1 MTWRLFSWTFRLRS
15 HLHIGYHK
23 LPHLKKTRYYA
34 GGRLIWAALTS
45 KLTKLL
51 SLNDYEKIGDY
62 LRNVLRIGCLF
73 PYTNGSLFLPRYTSE
88 GLFFNCSDP
97 ISKDDFEKSFVSSM
111 KSTAINPLSQTSEE
125 EMLFEIEFIMPY
137 TREKKNEL
145 GRKTFLKGLVWINL
159 DSKLDQ
165 IKIEIKNNE
174 VIINYKNIDINFQKE
189 LANRLQIGGERTY
202 GLGLIELLD
211 FSEIRKNQINEFPSI
226 WFSKNNEIY
235 LKIKRNEAIWCPLL
249 YREDISYKIKGD
261 LEPLVG
267 RKWSKRSGAGN
278 NLEFKGFIWKPGTI
292 INQDIICKIN
302 EDGLFELEGY

>member
-1 MTWRLFSWTFRLRS
+1 
-15 HLHIGYHK
+15 LHIGYYK
-23 LPHLKKTRYYA
+23 SSHLKKTRYYA

-51 SLNDYEKIGDY
+51 SIDNYEMIGDY
-62 LRNVLRIGCLF
+62 LKNVLRIGYLF
-73 PYTNGSLFLPRYTSE
+73 PYAKGSLYLPKYTSE
-88 GLFFNCSDP
+88 GLFFNCSPDP
-97 ISKDDFEKSFVSSM
+97 ISKDDFERRFVSSI

-137 TREKKNEL
+137 TRERENEI

-165 IKIEIKNNE
+165 IKIEIKNND
-174 VIINYKNIDINFQKE
+174 VIINYNNLNINFQKE
-189 LANRLQIGGERTY
+189 LANRFQIGGERTY

-211 FSEIRKNQINEFPSI
+211 FSEIKKKQIKDFPSI

-249 YREDISYKIKGD
+249 YREDISFKKKGDLEIKGD

-267 RKWSKRSGAGN
+267 RKWSKESGAGKD
-278 NLEFKGFIWKPGTI
+278 LTFKGFIWKPGTI
-292 INQDIICKIN
+292 ANQNITCKIN
-302 EDGLFELEGY
+302 EDGLFELEDS